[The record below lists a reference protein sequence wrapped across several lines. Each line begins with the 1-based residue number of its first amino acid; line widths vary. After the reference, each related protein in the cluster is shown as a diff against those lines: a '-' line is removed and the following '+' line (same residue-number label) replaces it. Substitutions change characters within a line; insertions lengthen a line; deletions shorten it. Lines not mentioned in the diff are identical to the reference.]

1 MFFNLSIA
9 QIYDAQGKYEEAL
22 KLSIEALEIDK
33 AHFGQ
38 NHPKVAIK
46 LNK

>member
-9 QIYDAQGKYEEAL
+9 MVYKAQGKYDDAL
-22 KLSIEALEIDK
+22 KLMNEALEIDK
-33 AHFGQ
+33 AHFGK
-38 NHPKVAIK
+38 NHPNVARD